1 MKITRPIL
9 SLYSTKIEFTC
20 KSKFYKYISMPMYML
35 QLNFTLKFQYKLDFF
50 LFPLEFQSKW
60 FSLEFQCKPFTKQNI
75 PIYTGLFQ
83 DTLKY
88 SGLLWDI
95 LILVYTGLFWKNL
108 VQIGISQKKLKSL
121 KLFIF
126 IFILLIHQQVRLEA
140 PILKLNK
147 IIVKGLK
154 YTAFIKKYH

>member
-20 KSKFYKYISMPMYML
+20 KSKFYKYISMPMNML

-75 PIYTGLFQ
+75 PIYTGLLQ

-88 SGLLWDI
+88 SGLLCDI
-95 LILVYTGLFWKNL
+95 LMLVHTGLFWKNL
-108 VQIGISQKKLKSL
+108 VQTGISRFENSKVLNFLFLSL
-121 KLFIF
+121 YYLFIN
-126 IFILLIHQQVRLEA
+126 RSD
-140 PILKLNK
+140 
-147 IIVKGLK
+147 
-154 YTAFIKKYH
+154 